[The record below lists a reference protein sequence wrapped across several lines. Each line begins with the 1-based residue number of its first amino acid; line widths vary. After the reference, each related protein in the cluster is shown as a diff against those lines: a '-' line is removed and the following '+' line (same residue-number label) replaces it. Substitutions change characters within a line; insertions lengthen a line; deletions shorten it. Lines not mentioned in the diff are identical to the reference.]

1 MRQSTDAR
9 SMPPSHVADAAL
21 TYNSLSA
28 AAASAW
34 AEGRVADALTR
45 FALLRQHFPCR
56 SESFSRAA
64 ALLLETGCAAEAA
77 IVVAAGRARFPDD
90 PALAAAEAE
99 AASRQ
104 GRLLDALESW
114 AALRVARPNA
124 TSGYLGA
131 VATLLAHGAF
141 DAADD
146 MAAAA
151 TARLPDD
158 PASWIAAA
166 QVAAARPDP
175 MEAAQRIATARAR
188 FPDDA
193 RLAALDSLTPAL
205 LDSAA
210 LVAAVGEAMT
220 GARWELV
227 ADICR
232 SVRARF
238 PGQTLGYTAG
248 AAAAMA
254 LGEGAAAAALLDEA
268 ERRHGPSPALTL
280 ARARQAEA
288 AGDWAEAIAGF
299 ESARAALPDDPAPM
313 LGLVRSLRAAGHVE
327 AAEKALAFGL
337 RQFPDAADLQAER
350 DSPSPPPPRRTLPSC
365 AGPRP
370 PIRTRCPGCWTGSS
384 AWERNAAMETWRGCA
399 GSAGATAAARW
410 TRRHC
415 RWRRSR
421 PCWGP
426 ASRARAWTPRCGRSC
441 KRAAAASPTS
451 SRPGAARMRGSIA
464 SDAPCADG
472 GWCCSADPT
481 RRTPPGW

>member
-34 AEGRVADALTR
+34 AEGRVADALAR

-90 PALAAAEAE
+90 PALGEAEAA

-158 PASWIAAA
+158 
-166 QVAAARPDP
+166 
-175 MEAAQRIATARAR
+175 
-188 FPDDA
+188 
-193 RLAALDSLTPAL
+193 
-205 LDSAA
+205 
-210 LVAAVGEAMT
+210 
-220 GARWELV
+220 
-227 ADICR
+227 
-232 SVRARF
+232 
-238 PGQTLGYTAG
+238 
-248 AAAAMA
+248 
-254 LGEGAAAAALLDEA
+254 
-268 ERRHGPSPALTL
+268 
-280 ARARQAEA
+280 
-288 AGDWAEAIAGF
+288 
-299 ESARAALPDDPAPM
+299 
-313 LGLVRSLRAAGHVE
+313 
-327 AAEKALAFGL
+327 
-337 RQFPDAADLQAER
+337 
-350 DSPSPPPPRRTLPSC
+350 
-365 AGPRP
+365 
-370 PIRTRCPGCWTGSS
+370 
-384 AWERNAAMETWRGCA
+384 
-399 GSAGATAAARW
+399 
-410 TRRHC
+410 
-415 RWRRSR
+415 
-421 PCWGP
+421 
-426 ASRARAWTPRCGRSC
+426 
-441 KRAAAASPTS
+441 
-451 SRPGAARMRGSIA
+451 
-464 SDAPCADG
+464 
-472 GWCCSADPT
+472 
-481 RRTPPGW
+481 